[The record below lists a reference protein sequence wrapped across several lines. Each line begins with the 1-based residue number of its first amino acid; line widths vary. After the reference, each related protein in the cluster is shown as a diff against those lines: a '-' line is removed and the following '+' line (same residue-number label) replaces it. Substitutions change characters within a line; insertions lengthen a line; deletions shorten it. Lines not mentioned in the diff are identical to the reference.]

1 MAQFTTANAVGERE
15 DLSDI
20 IYRLDTTET
29 PFFSTAKKTT
39 VKSTLTEWQVQE
51 LATADQNSVNEGADA
66 SFATPTA
73 TTRLTNNTPVLP
85 KLTLG

>member
-39 VKSTLTEWQVQE
+39 VKKTEAKKK
-51 LATADQNSVNEGADA
+51 ATKK
-66 SFATPTA
+66 
-73 TTRLTNNTPVLP
+73 TTT
-85 KLTLG
+85 KKKAED

>member
-29 PFFSTAKKTT
+29 PFFLYSKK
-39 VKSTLTEWQVQE
+39 
-51 LATADQNSVNEGADA
+51 DNC
-66 SFATPTA
+66 
-73 TTRLTNNTPVLP
+73 
-85 KLTLG
+85 

>member
-1 MAQFTTANAVGERE
+1 MVTGDIITSQVLQRE

-39 VKSTLTEWQVQE
+39 VKGTLTEWQV
-51 LATADQNSVNEGADA
+51 
-66 SFATPTA
+66 
-73 TTRLTNNTPVLP
+73 
-85 KLTLG
+85 

>member
-39 VKSTLTEWQVQE
+39 VKGTLTEWQV
-51 LATADQNSVNEGADA
+51 
-66 SFATPTA
+66 
-73 TTRLTNNTPVLP
+73 
-85 KLTLG
+85 

>member
-29 PFFSTAKKTT
+29 PFFLYSK
-39 VKSTLTEWQVQE
+39 E
-51 LATADQNSVNEGADA
+51 DNC
-66 SFATPTA
+66 
-73 TTRLTNNTPVLP
+73 
-85 KLTLG
+85 